1 MLIQNSRILLSN
13 NIDVIFK
20 TFWGNY
26 SGYLKENSKIRCL
39 VINTYL
45 PWNFKTCEI
54 KCYQNVKKKMWK
66 KLLLYAVKIF
76 KFQNP
81 QCTCNTNKY
90 KLIISLD
97 STCLQILI
105 LLLPYIAVLFELDKS
120 RGTRPYVSVSMM
132 TTRDTMTAGTP
143 ETNRLRERFIF

>member
-97 STCLQILI
+97 STCLHVIYSHLHLQSFTCSRNLVPFTVYP
-105 LLLPYIAVLFELDKS
+105 LPFI
-120 RGTRPYVSVSMM
+120 GTSL
-132 TTRDTMTAGTP
+132 
-143 ETNRLRERFIF
+143 N